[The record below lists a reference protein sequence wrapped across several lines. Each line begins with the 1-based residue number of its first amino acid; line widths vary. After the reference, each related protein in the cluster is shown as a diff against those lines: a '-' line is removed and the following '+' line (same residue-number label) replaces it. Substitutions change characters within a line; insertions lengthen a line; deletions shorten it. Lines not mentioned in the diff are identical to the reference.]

1 MRVGRSPSLARMHK
15 AEPYATGAGVTCP
28 MEGCELGILLAGARG
43 GALLLPLAA
52 GCGRLARG
60 AGTALHLGRRLGYRN
75 LAGGGGLSRHERLRL
90 VDLLVLGGDDLFG
103 LRRRRRRME
112 LGSEEHDEAAFFV
125 DLVAHQSLVLRIV
138 QQLAQ
143 LLGAV
148 PARLEVGALLLNP
161 FEEFV
166 GSGAGI
172 DVETMNFED
181 VAQ

>member
-28 MEGCELGILLAGARG
+28 MEGCELVILLAGARG

-90 VDLLVLGGDDLFG
+90 LALPALGGGGFFG
-103 LRRRRRRME
+103 
-112 LGSEEHDEAAFFV
+112 G
-125 DLVAHQSLVLRIV
+125 
-138 QQLAQ
+138 
-143 LLGAV
+143 G
-148 PARLEVGALLLNP
+148 G
-161 FEEFV
+161 
-166 GSGAGI
+166 GG
-172 DVETMNFED
+172 
-181 VAQ
+181 